1 MGYIISNVGGQN
13 GGERA
18 KEKYSVFS
26 VVSEPSSITYSNPI
40 HQDARLTS
48 APSSEISTKDDQ
60 FKRQVLKNLSILNFK
75 LDQIMDDISRL
86 NVVKKFPKIYRSLYS
101 KS

>member
-26 VVSEPSSITYSNPI
+26 VVNEPSSITYSNPI

-48 APSSEISTKDDQ
+48 APSSEISTKGNFSLVTQADYLSAFILYLFLLIQ
-60 FKRQVLKNLSILNFK
+60 NWFQMINLK
-75 LDQIMDDISRL
+75 D
-86 NVVKKFPKIYRSLYS
+86 KF
-101 KS
+101 